1 MEGIVFRELR
11 NSIEIFFFVGLI
23 VFVNRLLLMEIIFS
37 FFFDALLVG
46 IFFLLEEVIYI
57 CIFVQCKI

>member
-1 MEGIVFRELR
+1 M
-11 NSIEIFFFVGLI
+11 GLI